1 VPILDD
7 ERQNERDQQ
16 KVEEIEHV
24 ADCRRGEYL
33 PLVDGELFLP
43 LQIFEHRFAPPTPI
57 FDCAVVG
64 GVRLFAEF
72 PASRRI
78 VRLLPGDGNKL
89 AQSEF
94 R

>member
-43 LQIFEHRFAPPTPI
+43 LQMFEHRFAPPPPI
-57 FDCAVVG
+57 FDRPVAACRQAPDGSSPV
-64 GVRLFAEF
+64 
-72 PASRRI
+72 SR
-78 VRLLPGDGNKL
+78 
-89 AQSEF
+89 
-94 R
+94 